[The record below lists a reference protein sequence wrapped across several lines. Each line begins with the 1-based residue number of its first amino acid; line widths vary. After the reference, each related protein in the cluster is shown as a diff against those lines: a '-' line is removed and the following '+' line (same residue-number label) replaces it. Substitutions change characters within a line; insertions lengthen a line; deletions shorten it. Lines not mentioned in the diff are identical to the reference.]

1 MSGTTQMDIMINN
14 NNINMEKRVETDEK
28 ELEESWDPEEI
39 VKVME
44 HPRMKIERENVKFMG
59 EITEYR
65 PKDQFHEPLTLETI
79 SMGMVGRSKNLRH
92 PSTIGRTV
100 GTLGGSCVRGV
111 FGQDAAFS
119 EIYRDEERDMTAL
132 VGIIADGHGQRGED
146 ASRMCIEGLQRSL
159 LTPTRMRL
167 LVDMLVLEESVAVR
181 EEIQSCFLSL
191 DKEVCDAIELGGST
205 LTVFMILNDHLSN
218 RIFMVTSNVGD
229 SPLLLIRTSDGK
241 VGEMATPHSWDS
253 TKERRIHIDASRQ
266 ADRKIPDVIY
276 SRWNT
281 ENRQTIV
288 DVHGMFRPITM
299 FKGATDEIDEINRQH
314 VIKTMRVIGKR
325 PGGLQSRARKLQK
338 VQRRGSSILTSISSS
353 MSSSMSTS
361 MSSSMSSSMPIW
373 EDDVLEGT
381 GHENFGST
389 PLEINEISGETTGG
403 PQMTRSIGERQ
414 YKRPLHAH
422 VPLMIA
428 IPSVSILE
436 CWGDVSTQFSV
447 VAFSDGPG
455 DALYSSEFGE
465 KTKEYFDMHKHDK
478 EGNAQGLA
486 DHLFK
491 SVQEEGYFF
500 FGTPRWDDMSMIC
513 ITFTLQPSSFSSL

>member
-1 MSGTTQMDIMINN
+1 
-14 NNINMEKRVETDEK
+14 
-28 ELEESWDPEEI
+28 
-39 VKVME
+39 
-44 HPRMKIERENVKFMG
+44 
-59 EITEYR
+59 
-65 PKDQFHEPLTLETI
+65 
-79 SMGMVGRSKNLRH
+79 
-92 PSTIGRTV
+92 
-100 GTLGGSCVRGV
+100 VRGV

-132 VGIIADGHGQRGED
+132 VGIIADGHGQKGED
-146 ASRMCIEGLQRSL
+146 ASKMCIEGLQRSL
-159 LTPTRMRL
+159 LTPTGMRL
-167 LVDMLVLEESVAVR
+167 LIDMLVLEESVAVR

-205 LTVFMILNDHLSN
+205 LTLFMVLHDHLTN

-253 TKERRIHIDASRQ
+253 IKERQVHIKASHQ
-266 ADRKIPDVIY
+266 AGRKIPDVIY

-281 ENRQTIV
+281 ENRRTIV
-288 DVHGMFRPITM
+288 DVHGMFRPVTM
-299 FKGATDEIDEINRQH
+299 FKGATEEIDEINRQH

-325 PGGLQSRARKLQK
+325 PGGLQSRVRKLQK
-338 VQRRGSSILTSISSS
+338 VQRRGSS
-353 MSSSMSTS
+353 
-361 MSSSMSSSMPIW
+361 MSSSMSSSMPSMPSMPVW
-373 EDDVLEGT
+373 EDEVMEGT

-389 PLEINEISGETTGG
+389 PLEINEISGEMTGG

-414 YKRPLHAH
+414 YKRPLHDR

-428 IPSVSILE
+428 TPSVSILE
-436 CWGDVSTQFSV
+436 CWGDVSTHFSV
-447 VAFSDGPG
+447 VSFSDGPG

-465 KTKEYFDMHKHDK
+465 KTKEYFDMHKCDK

-491 SVQEEGYFF
+491 TVQEEGSFF

-513 ITFTLQPSSFSSL
+513 TTFTLQPSSFSSL